1 MNYKE
6 SKSYNNLEDAKR
18 KFKKAKAD
26 YNTSITY
33 MNNLVAFIEGNIK
46 VDGIKNIRD
55 EVTQYKKQMTKN
67 NTNLDTLIKRLDKHQ
82 QKIKEISKLREEAE
96 KFGN

>member
-1 MNYKE
+1 MQSE
-6 SKSYNNLEDAKR
+6 NLR
-18 KFKKAKAD
+18 KLKQ
-26 YNTSITY
+26 I
-33 MNNLVAFIEGNIK
+33 IIQGNIK

>member
-26 YNTSITY
+26 YNTR
-33 MNNLVAFIEGNIK
+33 K
-46 VDGIKNIRD
+46 
-55 EVTQYKKQMTKN
+55 YK
-67 NTNLDTLIKRLDKHQ
+67 
-82 QKIKEISKLREEAE
+82 S
-96 KFGN
+96 